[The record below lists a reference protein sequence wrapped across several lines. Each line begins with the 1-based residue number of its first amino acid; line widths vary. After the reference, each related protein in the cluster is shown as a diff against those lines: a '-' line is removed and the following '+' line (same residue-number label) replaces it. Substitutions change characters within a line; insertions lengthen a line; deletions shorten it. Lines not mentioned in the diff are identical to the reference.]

1 MILTFYVPSE
11 SRGQRRC
18 VTWNPDG
25 EIENSGKYKKYFSQ
39 LFHGSGLAE
48 SQPLPLEDSL
58 GQKL

>member
-48 SQPLPLEDSL
+48 SQPLPLVDR
-58 GQKL
+58 